1 MATTP
6 APTLALFAGNT
17 AGAGNLD
24 SNGAA
29 ARFSAPAGIAADS
42 DGNVYVVESY
52 NNTIRKI
59 TPAGDVSTLAG
70 TYGVQGI
77 ADGSGSAA
85 RFNFPLGIATDT
97 VGNVYVADT
106 FNNTIRKITPA
117 GVVSTLAGIAGVAYS
132 GDGIGTSATF
142 NNPAAVATDNLGDV
156 YVADSRNHTIRKI
169 TPSGLVSTLAGRAS
183 AQGSADGSGSAA
195 RFTYPMG
202 IATDSTGNVYVAD
215 SGNNTIRMIT
225 PAGVVSTLAGTAGVQ
240 GSADGN
246 RAAASFNAP
255 RHIATDSLGNV
266 YVADSGNNTIRMIT
280 PAGVVSTLA
289 GTAGAQGSADGNGA
303 AASFFNPYGTTTD
316 RAGNV
321 YVADYSNRTIRKIT
335 SAGVV
340 STFAGTAGVQGSA
353 DGTGGTASFSGPGH
367 IATDSVGNVY
377 VADSANDTIR
387 KITPA
392 GVVSTFA
399 GAAGAQ
405 GSVDGTGAAA
415 RFKVPGGVATDNAGN
430 VYVADSFNNTIR
442 KITPA
447 GVVSTLAGTAG
458 VQGSGDGTG
467 SAASFYWPNG
477 IATDSA
483 GNVYV
488 AELANNTIRK
498 ITPAGVVS
506 TLAGTAGAQGSVDG
520 IGAAAR
526 FDHPSSVATDS
537 AGNVYVSD
545 SYNSTI
551 RKITPAGVVSTLA
564 GMAGVQDSV
573 DGIGSTAR
581 LVYPQGMATDRA
593 GNLYVADNTTIRKIT
608 PTGVVTTVVGVPRKS
623 GFVPGALPGIIGA
636 PHGVAIY
643 GSTLYMTM
651 NNGVASVTNFP

>member
-1 MATTP
+1 MKLFFQSVPKRAASALMTGAILGLMSACGGGSGGGSMATTP

-225 PAGVVSTLAGTAGVQ
+225 PAGVVSTLAGTAG
-240 GSADGN
+240 
-246 RAAASFNAP
+246 
-255 RHIATDSLGNV
+255 
-266 YVADSGNNTIRMIT
+266 
-280 PAGVVSTLA
+280 
-289 GTAGAQGSADGNGA
+289 AQGSADGNGA

-377 VADSANDTIR
+377 VADSAND
-387 KITPA
+387 
-392 GVVSTFA
+392 
-399 GAAGAQ
+399 
-405 GSVDGTGAAA
+405 
-415 RFKVPGGVATDNAGN
+415 
-430 VYVADSFNNTIR
+430 TIR

>member
-202 IATDSTGNVYVAD
+202 IATDSAGNVYVAD
-215 SGNNTIRMIT
+215 SGNNMRLPLNFGALSPGFMRHSYAEP
-225 PAGVVSTLAGTAGVQ
+225 PA
-240 GSADGN
+240 
-246 RAAASFNAP
+246 
-255 RHIATDSLGNV
+255 
-266 YVADSGNNTIRMIT
+266 
-280 PAGVVSTLA
+280 
-289 GTAGAQGSADGNGA
+289 
-303 AASFFNPYGTTTD
+303 
-316 RAGNV
+316 
-321 YVADYSNRTIRKIT
+321 
-335 SAGVV
+335 
-340 STFAGTAGVQGSA
+340 
-353 DGTGGTASFSGPGH
+353 
-367 IATDSVGNVY
+367 
-377 VADSANDTIR
+377 
-387 KITPA
+387 
-392 GVVSTFA
+392 
-399 GAAGAQ
+399 
-405 GSVDGTGAAA
+405 
-415 RFKVPGGVATDNAGN
+415 
-430 VYVADSFNNTIR
+430 
-442 KITPA
+442 
-447 GVVSTLAGTAG
+447 
-458 VQGSGDGTG
+458 
-467 SAASFYWPNG
+467 
-477 IATDSA
+477 
-483 GNVYV
+483 
-488 AELANNTIRK
+488 
-498 ITPAGVVS
+498 
-506 TLAGTAGAQGSVDG
+506 
-520 IGAAAR
+520 
-526 FDHPSSVATDS
+526 SVA
-537 AGNVYVSD
+537 
-545 SYNSTI
+545 
-551 RKITPAGVVSTLA
+551 R
-564 GMAGVQDSV
+564 
-573 DGIGSTAR
+573 TAW
-581 LVYPQGMATDRA
+581 D
-593 GNLYVADNTTIRKIT
+593 
-608 PTGVVTTVVGVPRKS
+608 
-623 GFVPGALPGIIGA
+623 
-636 PHGVAIY
+636 
-643 GSTLYMTM
+643 
-651 NNGVASVTNFP
+651 